1 MKIGIVGGTGNIST
15 AIVRLLLQRGHA
27 VVCFNRGQ
35 AGAPPAGARV
45 LRGDRH
51 ATAAFEQAMQA
62 EKFDAAIDMLCFN
75 AADAASSRRA
85 FRGVGMFV
93 HCSTVCTYGVQSDWL
108 PVTEDHA
115 LRPITAYGRNKAA
128 ADAYYLEA
136 HYRENFPVVLLKPS
150 TTYGPQQGLV
160 RQLGPDLSWLD
171 RIRKGKP
178 LVVCGDGTA
187 LHQHLHVDDAALA
200 FAGVLEQAHCS
211 GQTYN
216 VVNRG
221 HITWA
226 DYHRTAM
233 RVLGRTVDLVG
244 IPFAD
249 LQAMH
254 VPQFDLCAEIFAH
267 HTYYSPERLL
277 RAVPGFAPQVTLE
290 DGMRR
295 VIDALDAA
303 GRIPDCDAVQW
314 EDRLVNAQLSL
325 RPQ

>member
-1 MKIGIVGGTGNIST
+1 MKIGIVGGTGSIST

-75 AADAASSRRA
+75 AADAASSQRA
-85 FRGVGMFV
+85 FRGVGVFV

-136 HYRENFPVVLLKPS
+136 HYRENFPVVILKPS

-160 RQLGPDLSWLD
+160 RQLGPDLS
-171 RIRKGKP
+171 
-178 LVVCGDGTA
+178 
-187 LHQHLHVDDAALA
+187 
-200 FAGVLEQAHCS
+200 
-211 GQTYN
+211 
-216 VVNRG
+216 
-221 HITWA
+221 
-226 DYHRTAM
+226 
-233 RVLGRTVDLVG
+233 
-244 IPFAD
+244 
-249 LQAMH
+249 
-254 VPQFDLCAEIFAH
+254 
-267 HTYYSPERLL
+267 
-277 RAVPGFAPQVTLE
+277 
-290 DGMRR
+290 
-295 VIDALDAA
+295 
-303 GRIPDCDAVQW
+303 
-314 EDRLVNAQLSL
+314 
-325 RPQ
+325 